1 MFGMAIIVSIALAF
15 GFALLQLS
23 LVFGAPFGEYV
34 LGGQRRVL
42 PMKMRI
48 VSCFFSLFFV
58 IVGVSWLQ
66 VAGAID
72 GLLHPQFTKAL
83 LIIHTLFLAYAIIGN
98 GLITKSKKEKY
109 VMTPISIAGFLCG
122 LFVLLTNSIT

>member
-1 MFGMAIIVSIALAF
+1 MFTMAVIISITLAF
-15 GFALLQLS
+15 GFALLQLL

-34 LGGQRRVL
+34 LGGQQRVL

-66 VAGAID
+66 FTGVIN
-72 GLLHPQFTKAL
+72 GLLHPLFIKVL
-83 LIIHTLFLAYAIIGN
+83 LIIHTVFLAYAIIGN

-122 LFVLLTNSIT
+122 LFILLTN